1 LEKLLQAP
9 AGAQARLAP
18 HRPPAGLQDQPPP
31 GLPGRRI
38 ARPVVQEGPQ
48 MDLAGACMA
57 AERLRLGL
65 ERSPVRLAGGF
76 AVRITASF
84 GVASRDE
91 LATSE
96 SGDVLVT
103 LADRRLYQAKAAGR
117 NLVRP

>member
-1 LEKLLQAP
+1 
-9 AGAQARLAP
+9 
-18 HRPPAGLQDQPPP
+18 
-31 GLPGRRI
+31 
-38 ARPVVQEGPQ
+38 